1 MLQLQ
6 ADNGY
11 PKDLDAIMV
20 KVKEQKYITVVS
32 KKKNIFVAVNPY
44 MNLVARCI
52 IFSRSSGEEHK
63 IKSSTVS
70 LVLC

>member
-32 KKKNIFVAVNPY
+32 KIKQMFVTDIP
-44 MNLVARCI
+44 CI
-52 IFSRSSGEEHK
+52 LFQDVH
-63 IKSSTVS
+63 
-70 LVLC
+70 

>member
-32 KKKNIFVAVNPY
+32 KKTSLLLSTFTWILLQDALFSLGQAEKNT
-44 MNLVARCI
+44 
-52 IFSRSSGEEHK
+52 RSLMEE
-63 IKSSTVS
+63 
-70 LVLC
+70 